1 MVAIPSECSPGADRV
16 STPGYDA
23 LMKLT
28 ALQERALDDLMGRS
42 VERPVFRADL
52 PAELAGEIERRVGD
66 SLDGL
71 PQGESLFVT
80 KGRMADLH
88 QRCEGLFLANH
99 LGESP
104 FEYGFR
110 LAVGKVVHKAV
121 EVGVYARGLS
131 EAELVERVMERVSVD
146 DSQFGDYV
154 GVLDPIDRAELEA
167 EAVRLTQVFRAALP
181 PLEKAWTPSVEM
193 SQKVQLA
200 GGRLVLHSRPDL
212 SLGGTD
218 QEEPLRARR
227 LILELKTGPDRPEH
241 DEDVRF
247 YALVATLF
255 FGVPPF
261 RVATLHLDSGTWRS
275 QDVTEDLLRS
285 AARRVAD
292 GCVRALAL
300 LGGEEPRLRGGKW
313 CDWCPRSSDC
323 PAAVRG

>member
-1 MVAIPSECSPGADRV
+1 M
-16 STPGYDA
+16 T
-23 LMKLT
+23 LT
-28 ALQERALDDLMGRS
+28 ALQERTLDQLMARGMG
-42 VERPVFRADL
+42 RPVFRREL
-52 PAELAGEIERRVGD
+52 PTELAREIEDRAGAALGRMEEGK
-66 SLDGL
+66 
-71 PQGESLFVT
+71 SLFVT

-99 LGESP
+99 HGEGA

-121 EVGVYARGLS
+121 EVGVYARTLS
-131 EAELVERVMERVSVD
+131 EAELVDRVLERLAVD
-146 DSQFGDYV
+146 DPAFGDYV

-167 EAVRLTQVFRAALP
+167 EAVRLTQVFRASFP

-193 SQKVQLA
+193 PHKAELA
-200 GGRLVLHSRPDL
+200 GGRLVLHSRPDI

-218 QEEPLRARR
+218 LDDPLRARR

-261 RVATLHLDSGTWRS
+261 RVATVHLDSATWRH

-300 LGGEEPRLRGGKW
+300 LGGEAPNLRGGAW
-313 CDWCPRSSDC
+313 CGWCPRSPTC
-323 PAAVRG
+323 PSSAARG

>member
-1 MVAIPSECSPGADRV
+1 V
-16 STPGYDA
+16 SF
-23 LMKLT
+23 T
-28 ALQERALDDLMGRS
+28 ALQQRALDDLMGRG
-42 VERPVFRADL
+42 VERPVFRAEL

-66 SLDGL
+66 PLHAL
-71 PQGESLFVT
+71 PEDEALFVT

-99 LGESP
+99 LGEGG

-131 EAELVERVMERVSVD
+131 EAELVERVIERVSVD
-146 DSQFGDYV
+146 DPQFGDYV
-154 GVLDPIDRAELEA
+154 GVLDPIDRADLEA
-167 EAVRLTQVFRAALP
+167 EAVRLTQVFRAAFP

-193 SQKVQLA
+193 SHKVKLA
-200 GGRLVLHSRPDL
+200 AGRLVLHSRPDL

-218 QEEPLRARR
+218 QEDPLRARR

-247 YALVATLF
+247 YALVAALF

-261 RVATLHLDSGTWRS
+261 RVATVHLDSGTWRY

-292 GCVRALAL
+292 GCVRAVAL
-300 LGGEEPRLRGGKW
+300 LRGEEPRLRGGAW
-313 CDWCPRSSDC
+313 CGWCPRSSDC
-323 PAAVRG
+323 PASTVRG